1 MSMSLTTPTRFKTF
15 ARITGTTYD
24 TILAA
29 LIPQVSQLIARYLRA
44 DLVDTV
50 YYAWLNGNGGA
61 SLLLPNWP
69 VTAVY
74 NCGYRYNVA
83 ANITNTSTSV
93 SQALVSCDGI
103 NLFLNEYSNLGVNTI
118 TTLLLATYPTIT
130 LLKAAVENVTG
141 WTMPLMGTY
150 PYWPSCQIR
159 PFGAGQATSP
169 DSCEIDIPSL
179 PEPVRII
186 SDCEISMIS
195 AMQYPG
201 ALNYG
206 FGYGVP
212 TGMISHG
219 MGYGM
224 GYEIP
229 LIEGGFPKGLMNIY
243 VNYRAGYTMPVD
255 ASAGPPIVAASDG
268 TLPPGLE
275 MLAQLI
281 IKDIFSG
288 IGIHS
293 MLKNDHIGEYSY
305 GLADVASAVQG
316 RRKDLNQYRRVVL
329 A

>member
-1 MSMSLTTPTRFKTF
+1 MSNFSITTVSRFKTF
-15 ARITGTTYD
+15 SRITGTVYD

-83 ANITNTSTSV
+83 ANITNTSTTV
-93 SQALVSCDGI
+93 SQALVSCDGT
-103 NLFLNEYSNLGVNTI
+103 NLYLNEYSNLGVNTI

-243 VNYRAGYTMPVD
+243 VNYRAGYVMPTD
-255 ASAGPPIVAASDG
+255 SPASDG

-275 MLAQLI
+275 MVAQLI
-281 IKDIFSG
+281 IRDFFTGTG
-288 IGIHS
+288 INS
-293 MLKNDHIGEYSY
+293 MMKNESIGDYSY

-316 RRKDLNQYRRVVL
+316 RIKDLNQYRRFVL